1 MNRKVVILLF
11 SGRSNGNCAAISAM
25 IERFYMRTN
34 VLSFVINHDSFPSCG
49 GCDYECLKQG
59 MNCPNLTEEQR
70 QIMDTITE
78 CDLAYFIVPNYC
90 GYPCANYFAFN
101 ERSVGYFN
109 LDRALMEKYMD
120 VKKRFIIVSN
130 SEENFTQA
138 VRQQTN
144 QEPDILYLKTRKYQK
159 QSIAGDLMTSDAAR
173 ADLQAFLAMDGSL

>member
-1 MNRKVVILLF
+1 
-11 SGRSNGNCAAISAM
+11 
-25 IERFYMRTN
+25 
-34 VLSFVINHDSFPSCG
+34 
-49 GCDYECLKQG
+49 
-59 MNCPNLTEEQR
+59 
-70 QIMDTITE
+70 
-78 CDLAYFIVPNYC
+78 
-90 GYPCANYFAFN
+90 
-101 ERSVGYFN
+101 
-109 LDRALMEKYMD
+109 MD